1 MIRERDFDADY
12 PPIAPGV
19 TYLPTAAVTASIATD
34 IYTMAQSWGGNEG
47 AHFGYCAVMKVL
59 DLKGPVERVHD
70 YFTALPDG
78 AWQIDLRGMR
88 R

>member
-1 MIRERDFDADY
+1 MTTQADFDADY

-34 IYTMAQSWGGNEG
+34 IYTMARDWGGVEG
-47 AHFGYCAVMKVL
+47 AHFGYCAVMKIL

-70 YFTALPDG
+70 YFTALPNG
-78 AWQIDLRGMR
+78 AWLIDIRGKR
-88 R
+88 